1 MFFPCLF
8 PTDWTFL
15 VNTIPLQFHYG
26 HTPVTLFSLVL
37 CHGPQTL
44 IRDVYVILSLELTIG
59 AKWAYRGDTT
69 EFQASSPAI
78 HLSAVDTS
86 TI

>member
-15 VNTIPLQFHYG
+15 VNTALLQFHYG
-26 HTPVTLFSLVL
+26 HTPVSLYSLVL
-37 CHGPQTL
+37 CHGPRTL

-59 AKWAYRGDTT
+59 AK
-69 EFQASSPAI
+69 
-78 HLSAVDTS
+78 
-86 TI
+86 